1 MVDHGSP
8 EEVASLEVLV
18 DEQGAVRFAADLI
31 RIRSVDEPGRS
42 SEEGATRAVVELMES
57 WGWRPALSEVAPGR
71 SNITVDVVGGGG
83 PGAILAFEGHL
94 DVVTEGDVSQWRF
107 DPFGGQEVD
116 GRLYGR
122 GSADMKAGVAAMLF
136 GIRAMELAGPFP
148 GTVRI
153 LALVDE
159 EGMMLGAK
167 HAVASGALEGVTGV
181 IVCEP
186 EGDEVC
192 PVSKGAIR
200 LRVDFLG
207 QMTHGAMPERGCNPL
222 PALGRFLGELG
233 KIQDELQSSHGIH
246 PYLGPTYVTPTVIE
260 AGTAVQ
266 MNTIPATASLY
277 VDIRSVPGVDH
288 DELLARVASASSAAG
303 ARDGVEAS
311 VCVIDNRPPVETSS
325 DDPVVTCLL
334 AAHAAVAGEPPRLGG
349 VPGTTDGT
357 IFTRDGGVPTVVYGP
372 GGKWIAHQVDEF
384 VEAASIGRYAR
395 TYAIAA
401 RDYLTRRVS

>member
-1 MVDHGSP
+1 MVDDESHGG
-8 EEVASLEVLV
+8 VASLEALV
-18 DEQGAVRFAADLI
+18 DEQGAVKFAADLI

-42 SEEGATRAVVELMES
+42 SEDGATRAVVELMES
-57 WGWRPALSEVAPGR
+57 WGWRPALTEVAPGR
-71 SNITVDVVGGGG
+71 SNIIVDVVGGGG
-83 PGAILAFEGHL
+83 PGPVLAFEGHL
-94 DVVTEGDVSQWRF
+94 DVVTEGDVSQWSF
-107 DPFGGQEVD
+107 DPYGGQEID

-136 GIRAMELAGPFP
+136 GARAMQLAGPFP

-167 HAVASGALEGVTGV
+167 HAVASGSLDGVAGV

-192 PVSKGAIR
+192 PVSKGAVR
-200 LRVDFLG
+200 LRVDFIG
-207 QMTHGAMPERGCNPL
+207 QMTHGAMPEKGRNPL
-222 PALGRFLGELG
+222 PALGRFLGELAEL
-233 KIQDELQSSHGIH
+233 QRELQSSHGVH

-266 MNTIPATASLY
+266 MNTIPAMASLY
-277 VDIRSVPGVDH
+277 VDVRTVPGVDH
-288 DELLARVASASSAAG
+288 DELLARVIAASSAAG
-303 ARDGVEAS
+303 ARDGVDAC
-311 VCVIDNRPPVETSS
+311 VLVIDNRPPVETSS

-334 AAHAAVAGEPPRLGG
+334 AAHAAVVGERPQLGG

-357 IFTRDGGVPTVVYGP
+357 IFTRDAGVPTVVYGP
-372 GGKWIAHQVDEF
+372 GGKWIAHQVDEY
-384 VEAASIGRYAR
+384 VDAASIGRYAR

-401 RDYLTRRVS
+401 RDFLSRAG

>member
-1 MVDHGSP
+1 MVDGESHGG
-8 EEVASLEVLV
+8 VTSLGVLV
-18 DEQGAVRFAADLI
+18 DEQGAVRFASDLI
-31 RIRSVDEPGRS
+31 RLRTVDEPGHS
-42 SEEGATRAVVELMES
+42 SEEGATRAVVELMEG
-57 WGWRPALSEVAPGR
+57 WGWRPTLVEVAPGR
-71 SNITVDVVGGGG
+71 SNIIVDVVGGGG
-83 PGAILAFEGHL
+83 PGPILAFEGHL
-94 DVVTEGDVSQWRF
+94 DVVTEGDVSQWTF
-107 DPFGGQEVD
+107 DPYGAQEIE

-136 GIRAMELAGPFP
+136 GVRAMELAGPFP

-167 HAVASGALEGVTGV
+167 HAVASGALDGVTGV

-192 PVSKGAIR
+192 PVSKGAVR
-200 LRVDFLG
+200 LRVDFIG
-207 QMTHGAMPERGCNPL
+207 QMTHGAMPERGRNPL
-222 PALGRFLGELG
+222 PALGRFLGELEEL
-233 KIQDELQSSHGIH
+233 QRELQSSHGVH
-246 PYLGPTYVTPTVIE
+246 PHLGPTYVTPTVIE

-277 VDIRSVPGVDH
+277 IDVRSVPGVDH
-288 DELLARVASASSAAG
+288 DELLERIIAIATAAG
-303 ARDGVEAS
+303 APDGVAAQ
-311 VCVIDNRPPVETSS
+311 VTVIDNRPPVETAS

-334 AAHAAVAGEPPRLGG
+334 NAHAAVVGERPRLGG

-357 IFTRDGGVPTVVYGP
+357 IFTRDAGVPTVVYGP
-372 GGKWIAHQVDEF
+372 GGKWIAHQVDEY

-401 RDYLTRRVS
+401 RDYLTRSN